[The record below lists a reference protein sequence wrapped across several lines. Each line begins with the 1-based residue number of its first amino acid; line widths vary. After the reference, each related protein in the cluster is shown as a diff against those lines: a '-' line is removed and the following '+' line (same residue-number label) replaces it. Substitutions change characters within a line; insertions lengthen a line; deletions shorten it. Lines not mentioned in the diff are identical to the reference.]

1 MIAVGTLESSF
12 CVRLVRTIRGNINRK
27 NRKGVRMIGR
37 EIDVKRAPTKSQMKM
52 LEASA
57 RHPIC
62 FDEDCPEL
70 ADDDLVKFQKLLIL
84 KKSLLFTNV
93 IK

>member
-1 MIAVGTLESSF
+1 MI
-12 CVRLVRTIRGNINRK
+12 R
-27 NRKGVRMIGR
+27 R
-37 EIDVKRAPTKSQMKM
+37 EIDVKRAPTKSQIKM
-52 LEASA
+52 LEAAA

-70 ADDDLVKFQKLLIL
+70 ADDDLVKFKKILIL

-93 IK
+93 IKLSKNLKMNSF

>member
-1 MIAVGTLESSF
+1 MI
-12 CVRLVRTIRGNINRK
+12 R
-27 NRKGVRMIGR
+27 R
-37 EIDVKRAPTKSQMKM
+37 EIDVKKAPTKSQIKM
-52 LEASA
+52 LEAAA

-70 ADDDLVKFQKLLIL
+70 ADDDLIKFKKITDT

-93 IK
+93 IKLSKNLEMNSF